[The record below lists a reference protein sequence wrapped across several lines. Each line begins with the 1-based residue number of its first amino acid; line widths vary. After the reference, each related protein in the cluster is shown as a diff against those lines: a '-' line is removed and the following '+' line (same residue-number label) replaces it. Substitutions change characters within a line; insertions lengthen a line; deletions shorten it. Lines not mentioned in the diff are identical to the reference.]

1 MSDRPSRT
9 WLMFRMFGTIFVI
22 VFLISLFWNTLSG
35 RDMFPIAVAFWVSVV
50 LTVWFT
56 LAGWVGVTAGSQVLL
71 RNDAEFQKWKQ
82 RGGRPFWDGALGWP
96 INTATDIERE
106 TGIAEPQYPPG
117 MTPPDH
123 HRFQCPVC
131 GCRVEKQIDVCPLL
145 TTVPMATALP
155 TASVF
160 QMDNASEHPLVRL
173 HRHYGTQIDHDP

>member
-1 MSDRPSRT
+1 MTNRPSRT

-50 LTVWFT
+50 LTLWFT

-96 INTATDIERE
+96 INTASDIERE
-106 TGIAEPQYPPG
+106 TGIAEPEYTTW
-117 MTPPDH
+117 TPPAH
-123 HRFQCPVC
+123 FKYQCPKC
-131 GCRVEKQIDVCPLL
+131 GSRVEKKIDVCWNS
-145 TTVPMATALP
+145 TTEPMATAQP
-155 TASVF
+155 TASGF
-160 QMDNASEHPLVRL
+160 QMANSPEHPLVRL
-173 HRHYGTQIDHDP
+173 HRLYGTQIDHDS